1 MPSLFQTFFCCWRQR
16 VFVVVIVFGNIYPL
30 PLLIHGKPP
39 GGDASCENFSYPSLP
54 QPDATKVLEEQD
66 SAILGKWN
74 PPPRHA
80 RPRPTRLRNALA
92 NSAPPSS
99 PSRHVLPIRSTRLPP
114 LFPDGGGLRDWTGE
128 ARNNGASNGPSKHAS
143 LFLLSVELS
152 RRTKKENRPPL
163 SLSMDSI
170 PPNSPFILFS
180 KRERPNGINNSS
192 RRHLG
197 SRARPKR
204 RLEWGKWFAEKKPA
218 CEANNCF
225 QRALKKARRQIVC
238 C

>member
-1 MPSLFQTFFCCWRQR
+1 MRWR
-16 VFVVVIVFGNIYPL
+16 I
-30 PLLIHGKPP
+30 
-39 GGDASCENFSYPSLP
+39 
-54 QPDATKVLEEQD
+54 
-66 SAILGKWN
+66 
-74 PPPRHA
+74 PPP
-80 RPRPTRLRNALA
+80 
-92 NSAPPSS
+92 
-99 PSRHVLPIRSTRLPP
+99 RHVLPIRSARLPP

-192 RRHLG
+192 RRLLER
-197 SRARPKR
+197 RARPKKTPGMG
-204 RLEWGKWFAEKKPA
+204 EMVCEKKPA
-218 CEANNCF
+218 CKANNCF